1 MPIDLIDEL
10 KWRGLFHQCTD
21 EFAASD
27 RPEDR
32 ARSTLRAHLADPANH
47 PRSAY
52 VGYDPT
58 ADSLTIGN
66 LVTIM
71 LLVHFWRAGHNP
83 VAIVGGGTGMIG
95 DPSGKS
101 AERQLL
107 TIEQVNK
114 NIDGQRPIFERL
126 FTNAAALE
134 SRPDFAPK
142 LINNADWLMG
152 LGYIEALR
160 DIGKHFSVNEMIKK
174 DSVRTRLE
182 QRDQG
187 ISYTEFSYM
196 ILQSYD
202 FLVLFR
208 DFAKH
213 GLKLPVTLQMGGSD
227 QWGNIV
233 GGIAD
238 LISPYRGDRTNQ
250 LSRVW
255 LRFSKAIRVS
265 APTRVRE
272 RFNEIEN
279 RLRNN
284 GYAIDIH
291 PCPNEF
297 SIDWFDGTDHFES
310 KDLLREA
317 QSLFRECDAS
327 AFGLTAP
334 LITKSDGGKFGK
346 TESGAIWLTPERTS
360 PYAYHQFWLNSA
372 DADMG
377 KFLRIFTLLPR
388 ERIEAIEAEH
398 AKDPAQRIAQR
409 ELADAATALLHGPA
423 AVEQSKAAARALFSG
438 DVASLP
444 RDIFTDAMSGV
455 PTTDHP
461 RASLAPPGL
470 SLLDLLAQTSLAKS
484 KSEARQALAENSIS
498 VNGQKADLK
507 RTLSA
512 ADLLHDSYI
521 LLSRGKRNKHLTR
534 WS

>member
-1 MPIDLIDEL
+1 MSIDLIDEL

-21 EFAASD
+21 EPA
-27 RPEDR
+27 
-32 ARSTLRAHLADPANH
+32 LRQHLGDPANH

-71 LLVHFWRAGHNP
+71 LLVHFWRAGHVP

-107 TIEQVNK
+107 TMEQVNK

-134 SRPDFAPK
+134 GRPAFTPR

-174 DSVRTRLE
+174 DSVRMRLE

-208 DFAKH
+208 DFAKY

-233 GGIAD
+233 GGTELAAQTASATLANVHHLLAVAATASTLGRESPEQILARFVAAHREFQQWIVLTGRIDLSDRFSEPMKPGMRGADYAIETQEKLSSIAD
-238 LISPYRGDRTNQ
+238 LTPH
-250 LSRVW
+250 
-255 LRFSKAIRVS
+255 IR
-265 APTRVRE
+265 P
-272 RFNEIEN
+272 
-279 RLRNN
+279 
-284 GYAIDIH
+284 
-291 PCPNEF
+291 
-297 SIDWFDGTDHFES
+297 
-310 KDLLREA
+310 
-317 QSLFRECDAS
+317 
-327 AFGLTAP
+327 FGLTAP

-398 AKDPAQRIAQR
+398 AKDPSQRLAQR

-438 DVASLP
+438 GGGDVASLP
-444 RDIFTDAMSGV
+444 RDIFTDAMSGL

-484 KSEARQALAENSIS
+484 KSEARQALTENSVS
-498 VNGQKADLK
+498 VNGAKADLK
-507 RTLSA
+507 RTLSP